1 MKHSYF
7 SEMKWVHPEKSCSWR
22 PSGLHAIEHL
32 KKRHFW
38 VDDSLESTGDAPKEF
53 IHWYRYQTG
62 VRRPKTQNWPLY
74 IAKTGQKFYPNESI
88 TEHLLTRIGQCL
100 GFHMA
105 ESHLA
110 MVSGQL
116 RFLSKHFHSRTEELI
131 HGAEIFYGYL
141 EDREFVDQIENEKR
155 ARSFF
160 TVQFTEQALRNLFP
174 KDYERLFEQFLQM
187 ILFDAVIGNND
198 RHYYNW
204 GVIQS
209 LDRGKPVRF
218 APIYDTA
225 RGLLWNTEDEKVVSL
240 QQDKNQWRAFKA
252 KYLNNSKP
260 KIGWDGSDDLNH
272 FELLERIVQQH
283 LSKQDLKKFL
293 TQENLQTAQ
302 NVIDSEFGNLFSP
315 GRKELIKELLQERF
329 NTLIAITQ

>member
-1 MKHSYF
+1 
-7 SEMKWVHPEKSCSWR
+7 
-22 PSGLHAIEHL
+22 
-32 KKRHFW
+32 
-38 VDDSLESTGDAPKEF
+38 
-53 IHWYRYQTG
+53 
-62 VRRPKTQNWPLY
+62 
-74 IAKTGQKFYPNESI
+74 
-88 TEHLLTRIGQCL
+88 
-100 GFHMA
+100 
-105 ESHLA
+105 
-110 MVSGQL
+110 
-116 RFLSKHFHSRTEELI
+116 
-131 HGAEIFYGYL
+131 
-141 EDREFVDQIENEKR
+141 
-155 ARSFF
+155 
-160 TVQFTEQALRNLFP
+160 
-174 KDYERLFEQFLQM
+174 M

-225 RGLLWNTEDEKVVSL
+225 RGLLWNTEDENVVSL
-240 QQDKNQWRAFKA
+240 QQDKNHWRAFKA

-272 FELLERIVQQH
+272 FELLERIVQHH

-293 TQENLQTAQ
+293 NQENLQTAQ

>member
-1 MKHSYF
+1 MN
-7 SEMKWVHPEKSCSWR
+7 WVHPEKSCSWR
-22 PSGLHAIEHL
+22 PSGWQAVEHL
-32 KKRHFW
+32 KKKNFW
-38 VDDSLESTGDAPKEF
+38 VDDTLESTGDAPKEF
-53 IHWYRYQTG
+53 IHCYRYLSG
-62 VRRPKTQNWPLY
+62 IRRPKKKNWPLY

-100 GFHMA
+100 GFNTA

-110 MVSGQL
+110 IVSGQL
-116 RFLSKHFHSRTEELI
+116 RFMSKHFHSRKEELI
-131 HGAEIFYGYL
+131 HGAEIYYGYL
-141 EDREFVDQIENEKR
+141 EDRDFVDQIENEKR

-160 TVQFTEQALRNLFP
+160 TVQFTEEALKSLFP
-174 KDYERLFEQFLQM
+174 KDYQKLFDQFLEM
-187 ILFDAVIGNND
+187 ILFDALIGNND

-225 RGLLWNTEDEKVVSL
+225 RGLLWNTEEEKVVSL
-240 QQDKNQWRAFKA
+240 RQDKNQWRAFKA

-260 KIGWDGSDDLNH
+260 KIGWDGLDDLNH
-272 FELLERIVQQH
+272 FELLERIVQLH

-293 TQENLQTAQ
+293 NQENLQTAQ